1 MKPFRSAHVR
11 ACDAASP
18 TRGFPAHQPV
28 TPMTAL
34 TRLAPLLVL
43 LVAGGCQAQTVDPDA
58 LAPAAATQDAPALAQ
73 PPSRSMRAA
82 SPYQTGPASAD
93 GTGRIYMGRE
103 IARVMSHRGAAWLE
117 RDDRALEERPDL
129 LLGALGIAPTA
140 SVADIGA
147 GTGYF
152 TFRLA
157 ARVPQGRVYAVD
169 IQREMLAIVEARA
182 DRDGVHNVEPVL
194 GTESDPNLPDR
205 SVDLSLLVDA
215 YHEFAYPR
223 EMLAA
228 LFRATRP
235 GGRIVLVEYRAEDP
249 DVPIRELHKM
259 TEAQARRE
267 VEAAGFRFV
276 SNSDVLPQQHLLVF
290 ERPR

>member
-1 MKPFRSAHVR
+1 
-11 ACDAASP
+11 
-18 TRGFPAHQPV
+18 
-28 TPMTAL
+28 MTAL

-43 LVAGGCQAQTVDPDA
+43 IAAAGCQAQTTDRDA
-58 LAPAAATQDAPALAQ
+58 LAPAATDARQGAPTLRQAPAG
-73 PPSRSMRAA
+73 SMRAA
-82 SPYQTGPASAD
+82 SAYQDGPASAD
-93 GTGRIYMGRE
+93 GTGRRYMGRE

-129 LLGALGIAPTA
+129 LLGALEIAPDA
-140 SVADIGA
+140 RIADIGA

-157 ARVPQGRVYAVD
+157 ERVPQGRVYAVD

-182 DRDGVHNVEPVL
+182 DRDGIRNVEPVL
-194 GTESDPNLPDR
+194 GTESDPNLPDQ

-215 YHEFAYPR
+215 YHEFATPR

-228 LFRATRP
+228 LFQATRP
-235 GGRIVLVEYRAEDP
+235 GGRLVLVEYRAEDP

-259 TEAQARRE
+259 TEAQVRLE

-276 SNSDVLPQQHLLVF
+276 SNSTVLPQQHLLVF
-290 ERPR
+290 ERSR